1 MKKKRFCII
10 IAVMAIVA
18 FLLSYIISYANTSET
33 IYVNLTKLDTNGIGY
48 GIGNPTT
55 ANEPGQPAT
64 NAYIWNITTYNSNNV
79 NDISNT
85 QRNLYCIKANYG
97 DSWNTNK
104 DTIVGY
110 KLSYD
115 LQSDRK
121 NLLDKIVDNGKDV
134 NDILKTLLSESGYYR
149 ELLWILD
156 NAYIKGQT
164 DKKEFLS
171 SIGINYDSTEKAYYY
186 TPIEGYDYSALASA
200 NGYTEAN
207 LITDEDIKA
216 VQRAVIWYYTNYLT
230 DTTNDAV
237 FNQKSKTDW
246 LTITS
251 DGTTYKQLADFNK
264 FEETENGPLR
274 NEQAQI
280 LYNYLVDAA
289 SKNASKYTEEN
300 NYTITKGVT
309 VNTTGLTQNSNGKY
323 RLSATRVDSNYVV
336 GPIIIDKNDSL
347 ADGISITVT
356 NQDNSDIQYTFTDR
370 EEILFKQLT

>member
-171 SIGINYDSTEKAYYY
+171 SIGINYDSTEKAYY
-186 TPIEGYDYSALASA
+186 
-200 NGYTEAN
+200 
-207 LITDEDIKA
+207 
-216 VQRAVIWYYTNYLT
+216 
-230 DTTNDAV
+230 
-237 FNQKSKTDW
+237 
-246 LTITS
+246 
-251 DGTTYKQLADFNK
+251 
-264 FEETENGPLR
+264 
-274 NEQAQI
+274 
-280 LYNYLVDAA
+280 
-289 SKNASKYTEEN
+289 
-300 NYTITKGVT
+300 
-309 VNTTGLTQNSNGKY
+309 
-323 RLSATRVDSNYVV
+323 
-336 GPIIIDKNDSL
+336 
-347 ADGISITVT
+347 
-356 NQDNSDIQYTFTDR
+356 
-370 EEILFKQLT
+370 